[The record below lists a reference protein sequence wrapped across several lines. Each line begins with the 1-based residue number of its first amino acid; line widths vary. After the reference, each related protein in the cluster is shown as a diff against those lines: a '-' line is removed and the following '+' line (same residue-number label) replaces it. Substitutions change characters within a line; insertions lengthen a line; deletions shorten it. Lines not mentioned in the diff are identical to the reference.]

1 MGSSSRVA
9 FVHPIGMTCRTGYL
23 PIREALPSSR
33 LFLPLNLVVAR
44 GTIRCGTRPGT
55 GHGLLVTL
63 GMFWAKRLHSIA
75 VAGSWCSYTSARLL
89 AVTDR
94 QLHESGNRDEVAR
107 NLGSLRAS
115 GIQIQGYAYR
125 VLGILQIGGRPT
137 IYPR

>member
-1 MGSSSRVA
+1 
-9 FVHPIGMTCRTGYL
+9 
-23 PIREALPSSR
+23 
-33 LFLPLNLVVAR
+33 
-44 GTIRCGTRPGT
+44 
-55 GHGLLVTL
+55 
-63 GMFWAKRLHSIA
+63 MFWAKRLHSIA

-125 VLGILQIGGRPT
+125 VLGISSAASESTSYVNTENRETIPSGRVPLH
-137 IYPR
+137 Y